1 MREVVWRPVSRGP
14 PTSASPAQ
22 PEQHLYCELEQKEA
36 RPVSQASLASSF
48 RTQGNQ
54 HSSYLPEVNV
64 TSDAWAASTKDEQ
77 GSGDGVTNDSPTKA
91 NETTVQSYMSNM
103 LSSTKPTLS
112 NMSSLLRPKKKE
124 KEENNENQQR
134 PLSQSSFGESV
145 MSKGSTVKSYMSS
158 VFSSKSKAENEEQED
173 ETKSERPL
181 SAVSGSQSLWSMG
194 STIKS
199 HFTSGMHSPVAEEE
213 TEEVD
218 EETTKQSGNVTDTLR
233 SRGSSAKLYVSNLLK
248 SKPTVSTNENSTTE
262 KDPEE
267 PSSSR
272 FSNIFKPK
280 PKSDDTEEPEEPEKK
295 TVSSKFSS
303 LLKFK
308 SQSTESK
315 SAEENITEP
324 EKQKSSSLSE
334 TLKAKGSN
342 AKSFMANVIHS
353 KSKEQSRSSQEA
365 NNPKSY
371 EKSKAGEYLRSKG
384 SAVRSYV
391 SKVRGET
398 KQKQVVTTS
407 KNDSTSKTSLL
418 KEKGLAS
425 KNFVLNIFKR
435 ENSAGDA
442 SEVKKG
448 APASASI
455 IGHYP
460 LSTNKECSPMA
471 QLKSDTQGGSFPV
484 KIDGF
489 HTNVVNRGER
499 EMYEEE
505 PIQRCSVR
513 EYVKKYEEQHQ
524 LSNGGNVRTECYTR
538 PFKEFDGSNLSEGGV
553 VSEPGV
559 RLFGEYSTGTRVS
572 DHFSR
577 NNPRTQPDDP

>member
-54 HSSYLPEVNV
+54 NSSYLPEVDV

-77 GSGDGVTNDSPTKA
+77 GSVDGVTNNSPTKA

-124 KEENNENQQR
+124 KEENNEDQQR

-158 VFSSKSKAENEEQED
+158 VFSSKSKAEKEEQED

-213 TEEVD
+213 TEEVY
-218 EETTKQSGNVTDTLR
+218 EGTTKQSGNVTDTLR

-248 SKPTVSTNENSTTE
+248 SKPTVSTNEKSTTE
-262 KDPEE
+262 KER
-267 PSSSR
+267 SSSR

-308 SQSTESK
+308 SQSTESE

-365 NNPKSY
+365 NDPKSD

-384 SAVRSYV
+384 SVVRSYV

-442 SEVKKG
+442 SEVKKS

-460 LSTNKECSPMA
+460 LSTNKEGSPKA
-471 QLKSDTQGGSFPV
+471 QLKNDTKSFPV

-489 HTNVVNRGER
+489 HTNVVNRAEK
-499 EMYEEE
+499 EMNE
-505 PIQRCSVR
+505 
-513 EYVKKYEEQHQ
+513 
-524 LSNGGNVRTECYTR
+524 
-538 PFKEFDGSNLSEGGV
+538 
-553 VSEPGV
+553 
-559 RLFGEYSTGTRVS
+559 
-572 DHFSR
+572 
-577 NNPRTQPDDP
+577 